1 MNTIRKG
8 SVGGSVTTL
17 QTLLGIAVDGK
28 FGNGTKAAVV
38 AYQTAHGLAADG
50 IVGPATWAMLMESGP
65 VLGVRPPDNK
75 QYDARWAR
83 VLYTATGNKSQTV
96 KSSGCG
102 PTSMTDIINAWFDTG
117 VTPVDLCKLAVKG
130 GYRTRNSG
138 TAWGFFAFMSS
149 RYDFPRFRSTA
160 THSEAI
166 AALAQGALIVASMGR
181 GYWTRGGHF
190 ICLWKCDQ
198 EYMYACDPASATR
211 KRQKLTDFKRQVK
224 RYFIFWP
231 PADLG
236 ASDDVPAI
244 AEPVTVEPALPAV
257 TVANGIYDISK
268 WQGKINWAKLAASGL
283 VKLVIIRAGYG
294 QETVDPRFVENV
306 EGAIKYGVPYAVY
319 WYSYAKAADG
329 QSAVQRARNEADSF
343 YRVTSKY
350 SPRFWLLDAEE
361 ACLNGESINAFLVRI
376 RALSDG
382 KIGVYIA
389 NHRFAQYKVDTSLVD
404 FVMIPRGNRIQPT
417 HRPLDLW
424 QYSFGSRVPGI
435 SGNVDQSKIPE
446 CGRFPLEWFLAAPE
460 RSVADIS
467 V

>member
-8 SVGGSVTTL
+8 SVGDSVKTL

-50 IVGPATWAMLMESGP
+50 VVGPATWAKLVNAGP

-83 VLYTATGNKSQTV
+83 VLYTAYGNKTQTV

-102 PTSMTDIINAWFDTG
+102 PTSMTDIVNAWFDTG
-117 VTPVDLCKLAVKG
+117 VTPADLCKLAVKG

-160 THSEAI
+160 THAEAI

-198 EYMYACDPASATR
+198 TYMYACDPASATR
-211 KRQKLTDFKRQVK
+211 KRQKLADFKRQVK

-236 ASDDVPAI
+236 ASDDVPEI
-244 AEPVTVEPALPAV
+244 AEPVSVEPALPAV
-257 TVANGIYDISK
+257 TVTNGIYDISK
-268 WQGKINWAKLAASGL
+268 WQGKINWAKVAASGL

-319 WYSYAKAADG
+319 WYSYAKAAEG
-329 QSAVQRARNEADSF
+329 QTAVQRARNEADSF

-361 ACLNGESINAFLVRI
+361 SCLTGEVINAFLVRI

-389 NHRFAQYKVDTSLVD
+389 NHRFASYKVDTSLAD

-446 CGRFPLEWFLAAPE
+446 CGRFPFEWFLAAPE

>member
-8 SVGGSVTTL
+8 SSGDSVKTL
-17 QTLLGIAVDGK
+17 QRLLGITADGK
-28 FGNGTKAAVV
+28 FGKNTRAAVV

-50 IVGPATWAMLMESGP
+50 IVGPATWAVLLGGS

-83 VLYTATGNKSQTV
+83 VLYTATGNKTQTI

-102 PTSMTDIINAWFDTG
+102 PTSMTDIVNAWFDTG
-117 VTPVDLCKLAVKG
+117 VTPADLCKLAVKG
-130 GYRTRNSG
+130 GYRTRNNG
-138 TAWGFFAFMSS
+138 TAWGFFAYMSS

-160 THSEAI
+160 THAEAI
-166 AALAQGALIVASMGR
+166 AALAKGALIVASMGK
-181 GYWTRGGHF
+181 GYWTKGGHF

-198 EYMYACDPASATR
+198 KYMYACDPASATR
-211 KRQKLTDFKRQVK
+211 KRQKLSDFRRQAK

-236 ASDDVPAI
+236 ASDEVPEV
-244 AEPVTVEPALPAV
+244 AEPAPALPAV
-257 TVANGIYDISK
+257 TVTNGIYDISK
-268 WQGKINWAKLAASGL
+268 WQGKVNWAKVAASGL

-294 QETVDPRFVENV
+294 QGTVDPRFVENI
-306 EGAIKYGVPYAVY
+306 EGAQAQGIPVAVY
-319 WYSYAKAADG
+319 WYSYAKATG
-329 QSAVQRARNEADSF
+329 RESAVRRAQNEADSF

-350 SPRFWLLDAEE
+350 SPRFWMMDAEE
-361 ACLNGESINAFLVRI
+361 ACLNGDSINAFLVRI

-382 KIGVYIA
+382 KVGAYIA
-389 NHRFAQYKVDTSLVD
+389 NHRFASYKVDTSLAD
-404 FVMIPRGNRIQPT
+404 FVMIPRGNNIQPT

-460 RSVADIS
+460 KSVAD
-467 V
+467 VGE